1 MAHSAR
7 SGVQQ
12 KGGMGEWGDGGGGGA
27 ASPAPLLCYN
37 MYSVAYGKC
46 WNYHFECCCFLKIVI
61 MNKGKARNVYS
72 GIGLVYSLN
81 NRDLNVIMATLLF
94 SSTQTQVH
102 FYLVEDGNFP
112 NEKPISVC
120 SCTQVLIFYYFNSFV
135 KGCFDTYTRTQ
146 TSRGLLIDRGTLAA

>member
-1 MAHSAR
+1 M
-7 SGVQQ
+7 
-12 KGGMGEWGDGGGGGA
+12 GGWGGGGT

-46 WNYHFECCCFLKIVI
+46 GNYH
-61 MNKGKARNVYS
+61 Y
-72 GIGLVYSLN
+72 
-81 NRDLNVIMATLLF
+81 LNVIMATLLF

-102 FYLVEDGNFP
+102 FSLVEDGNFP